1 MIITEKTV
9 SNLIETHFPMFIQEE
24 GPVFVEFAKSYYKW
38 MEESGGA
45 VYEAR
50 RLGEYRDID
59 NTVDSF
65 LIYFKEK
72 YLKNVQFNTAASTKK
87 MVKHSLDLYRSK
99 GSARAIDLLFKVV
112 FNTPAEIYT
121 PGDDLFKL
129 SSGDWYEKVY
139 LEITPSPSNIFFV
152 GKQIIGLQSGTTA
165 FVEKLTRKKVKNVYI
180 EVFTISNLKNNSHF
194 ITGETIKTA
203 SQSSVVNN
211 PRILGSLTSVTVL
224 TGSNSF
230 AAGDVVELHSSFGV
244 GAMGLV
250 TAVSEV
256 TGKVDFLLVDGG
268 FGYTTGANVV
278 ISEKVLRLSHVNVNT
293 AYSNT
298 AYFGDFDYVTA
309 SQGQIS
315 YINATGDFTVGANLY
330 TYDMGG
336 SETGKAIIQ
345 DVVGNTASG
354 NLYFTVLSGSMDS
367 TAYYT
372 EANAISADVGIVPY
386 IDQTASATIVGASDN
401 VFIDYENSPK
411 FNVGETVVQY
421 DNVGRVAAQGIVV
434 ASTVLGTTGT
444 LRLNSVSGLFLTSVT
459 LHGMDTLNAAS
470 VVNVGIE
477 LGVVLSTPS
486 TIIAIANTTAGA
498 NIELTTTIGI
508 APGAAVSVVNNSF
521 TLANTSSIGAN
532 VTVSNT
538 NHIIVGSPIY
548 IVTADAGQLVAN
560 TTVTSIESGTIIGL
574 SDAPTVALANATIR
588 VWPSLG
594 ELQSNT
600 TVSGIIDSN
609 ELILDLEPTIALSN
623 ASLAFA
629 PAKFQFYSNTGNYV
643 HSVSYNGNN
652 YSNATVLN
660 ISKGYLASFE
670 IAQSLSYPETIEIN
684 TDVVFDYL
692 TVPLDSFDFGISP
705 TVIANSTNNNKLGD
719 ILNYDEIT
727 IGGITNLVAIDQ
739 GYEYNIPPVVRI
751 KEPMIA
757 AADKKDI
764 VIQYDNPTG
773 TFFGGEIIIQD
784 TGAKGLVKSAN
795 TTALEVRLLNY
806 ENVFDPY
813 YTNNEI
819 IGTTSGAIAAINNIY
834 VQQQSKPMGFNAV
847 VSTNV
852 VSEFGSVSNI
862 QVIDSGYG
870 YRHKEIGSF
879 ISSDGLREGA
889 IVMNLG
895 TRNETDAEKRGQEGK
910 SLGYYRTNNGFL
922 SNNKKLHDGYYYQ
935 EFSYEIRSSVTLDKY
950 EAMLKQ
956 LLHIAGTKYFAS
968 TVRSSTLPVPT
979 NIFSTVEIT

>member
-1 MIITEKTV
+1 MINTEKTI

-24 GPVFVEFAKSYYKW
+24 GPVFVEFVKNYYKW
-38 MEESGGA
+38 MEESSGA

-59 NTVDSF
+59 STVDSF

-72 YLKNVQFNTAASTKK
+72 YLKNVQFDTAASTKK

-152 GKQIIGLQSGTTA
+152 GKQIIGLQTGTTA

-230 AAGDVVELHSSFGV
+230 AAGDVVELHSNYGV

-278 ISEKVLRLSHVNVNT
+278 ISEKVLKVSNVQVNS

-298 AYFGDFDYVTA
+298 SYFGEFDYVTA
-309 SQGQIS
+309 PQGQIS
-315 YINATGDFTVGANLY
+315 YIDATDAFTVGANLY
-330 TYDMGG
+330 TYNIGG
-336 SETGKAIIQ
+336 SQKGKAIIQ

-486 TIIAIANTTAGA
+486 TIIAIADTTAGA
-498 NIELTTTIGI
+498 NIELTTTVGI

-548 IVTADAGQLVAN
+548 IVTANAGQLVAN

-594 ELQSNT
+594 ALQSNT

-609 ELILDLEPTIALSN
+609 ELILDLEPTIALAN
-623 ASLAFA
+623 ASLFFA
-629 PAKFQFYSNTGNYV
+629 PAKFQFYSNTGNYI
-643 HSVSYNGNN
+643 HSISYDGNN
-652 YSNATVLN
+652 YSNGTVAS
-660 ISKGYLASFE
+660 ISKGYLASFQ
-670 IAQSLSYPETIEIN
+670 IADSLSYPETIEIN
-684 TDVVFDYL
+684 TDVVLDYL
-692 TVPLDSFDFGISP
+692 TVPLDSFDFGISA
-705 TVIANSTNNNKLGD
+705 TVIANTTNNNKLGN

-727 IGGITNLVAIDQ
+727 IGGVTSLVAVDQ

-751 KEPMIA
+751 KEPLIA
-757 AADKKDI
+757 ASNKKDI
-764 VIQYDNPTG
+764 VIQFNNATA
-773 TFFGGEIIIQD
+773 TFFAGEIVIQD
-784 TGAKGLVKSAN
+784 TGAKGMVKASN
-795 TTALEVRLLNY
+795 SSALEVRLLNY
-806 ENVFDPY
+806 ENKFDPY

-819 IGTTSGAIAAINNIY
+819 LGTTSGAIAIINNTY
-834 VQQQSKPMGFNAV
+834 VQYQTKAMGLNSV
-847 VSTNV
+847 INTNV
-852 VSEFGSVSNI
+852 VSAFGSVNNI

-870 YRHKEIGSF
+870 YRHKEFGSF
-879 ISSDGLREGA
+879 ISTDGLREGTV
-889 IVMNLG
+889 VMNLG
-895 TRNETDAEKRGQEGK
+895 TRNETAVEKHGQEGK
-910 SLGYYRTNNGFL
+910 AQGYYRTNNGFP

-968 TVRSSTLPVPT
+968 TVRSSILPVPT

>member
-1 MIITEKTV
+1 MINTEKTI

-38 MEESGGA
+38 MEESSGA

-59 NTVDSF
+59 STVDSF

-72 YLKNVQFNTAASTKK
+72 YLKNVQFDTAASTKK

-152 GKQIIGLQSGTTA
+152 GKQIIGLQTGTTA

-180 EVFTISNLKNNSHF
+180 EVFTISNLKHNSHF

-230 AAGDVVELHSSFGV
+230 AAGDVVELRSNYGV

-268 FGYTTGANVV
+268 FGYTVGANVV
-278 ISEKVLRLSHVNVNT
+278 ISEKVLKVSNVQVNS

-298 AYFGDFDYVTA
+298 SYFGEFDYVTA
-309 SQGQIS
+309 PQGQIS
-315 YINATGDFTVGANLY
+315 YIDATDAFTVGANLY
-330 TYDMGG
+330 TYNIGG
-336 SETGKAIIQ
+336 SQKGKAIIQ

-354 NLYFTVLSGSMDS
+354 NLYFTVISGDMDS

-421 DNVGRVAAQGIVV
+421 DSVGLVAAQGIVAAV
-434 ASTVLGTTGT
+434 NALGTTGT
-444 LRLNSVSGLFLTSVT
+444 LRLNSVTGLFLSGVT
-459 LHGMDTLNAAS
+459 LYGLDTLNQAD
-470 VVNVGIE
+470 VVNITIE
-477 LGVVLSTPS
+477 LGVVLSTPY
-486 TIIAIANTTAGA
+486 TTIAIADTTAGA
-498 NIELTTTIGI
+498 NIELTTTVGI

-548 IVTADAGQLVAN
+548 IVTANAGQLVAN

-594 ELQSNT
+594 ALQSNT

-623 ASLAFA
+623 ASLSFA
-629 PAKFQFYSNTGNYV
+629 PAKFQFYSNTGNYI
-643 HSVSYNGNN
+643 HSISYDGNN
-652 YSNATVLN
+652 YSNGTVAS
-660 ISKGYLASFE
+660 ISKGYLASFQ
-670 IAQSLSYPETIEIN
+670 IADSLSYPETIEIN
-684 TDVVFDYL
+684 TDVVLDYL
-692 TVPLDSFDFGISP
+692 TVPLDSFDFGISA
-705 TVIANSTNNNKLGD
+705 TVIANTTNNNKLGN

-727 IGGITNLVAIDQ
+727 IGGVTSLVAVDQ

-751 KEPMIA
+751 KEPLIA
-757 AADKKDI
+757 ASNKKDI
-764 VIQYDNPTG
+764 VIQFNNATA
-773 TFFGGEIIIQD
+773 TFFAGEIVIQD
-784 TGAKGLVKSAN
+784 TGAKGMVKASN
-795 TTALEVRLLNY
+795 SSALEVRLLNY
-806 ENVFDPY
+806 ENKFDPY

-819 IGTTSGAIAAINNIY
+819 LGTTSGAIAIINNTY
-834 VQQQSKPMGFNAV
+834 VQYQTKAMGLNSV
-847 VSTNV
+847 INTNV
-852 VSEFGSVSNI
+852 VSAFGSVNNI

-870 YRHKEIGSF
+870 YRHKEFGSF
-879 ISSDGLREGA
+879 ISTDGLREGTV
-889 IVMNLG
+889 VMNLG
-895 TRNETDAEKRGQEGK
+895 TRNETAVEKHGQEGK
-910 SLGYYRTNNGFL
+910 AQGYYRTNNGFP

-968 TVRSSTLPVPT
+968 TVRSSILPVPT